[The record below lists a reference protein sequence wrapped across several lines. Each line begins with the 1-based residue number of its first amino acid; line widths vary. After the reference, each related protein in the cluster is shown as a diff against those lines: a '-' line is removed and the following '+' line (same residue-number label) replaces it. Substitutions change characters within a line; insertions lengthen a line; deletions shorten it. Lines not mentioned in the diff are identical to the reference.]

1 MTDKYLYFED
11 LAQSVQISPGSIV
24 SRSLH
29 GDERTKVVL
38 FGFDAGQELSEHTA
52 SIPAIIHILSG
63 EAELN
68 LGGETKKATAGS
80 WAWMPAN
87 LPHGIVAK
95 TPVVM
100 LLNMLKSTAGSG

>member
-1 MTDKYLYFED
+1 MNNKYLYFED
-11 LAQSVQISPGSIV
+11 LAQSVQIYPGSIV
-24 SRSLH
+24 SRPLH
-29 GDERTKVVL
+29 ADERTKVVL

-52 SIPAIIHILSG
+52 SVPAIIHILSG

-68 LGGETKKATAGS
+68 LGGETKNATAGS
-80 WAWMPAN
+80 WAWIPAN

-100 LLNMLKSTAGSG
+100 LLTMLKSTA

>member
-1 MTDKYLYFED
+1 MDNKYLYFED
-11 LAQSVQISPGSIV
+11 LAQSVQISPDSIV
-24 SRSLH
+24 SRAVH
-29 GDERTKVVL
+29 ADERTKVVL

-52 SIPAIIHILSG
+52 SVPAIIHILSG
-63 EAELN
+63 EADLN
-68 LGGETKKATAGS
+68 LRGEVKSASAGS

-100 LLNMLKSTAGSG
+100 LLTMLKSTS

>member
-1 MTDKYLYFED
+1 MSDEYIYFEN
-11 LAQSVQISPGSIV
+11 LVEGVQISPGSIV

-29 GDERTKVVL
+29 SDERTKVVL

-52 SIPAIIHILSG
+52 SVPAIIHVLSG

-68 LGGETKKATAGS
+68 LGGETKSVTAGS

-87 LPHGIVAK
+87 LPHGIIAK

-100 LLNMLKSTAGSG
+100 LLTMLKA